1 MVTVGRGVLDPAV
14 HEFFDGVRS
23 YDAKR
28 AAAVLAD
35 DADFESPWSGRL
47 TGKAAIEAFLKAWLA
62 DAQKRPTFS
71 IIDLRG
77 DGAVTRMKVS
87 VSGRFGKAPEH
98 YNLEALCLQ
107 HKVHHVAFRPAGGAA
122 GGHH

>member
-1 MVTVGRGVLDPAV
+1 MVTVGKGILDPAV

-28 AAAVLAD
+28 AAAPLAD
-35 DADFESPWSGRL
+35 DVDFESPWSGRL
-47 TGKAAIEAFLKAWLA
+47 TGREAVEAFLKPWLA

-71 IIDLRG
+71 IIDVRG

-98 YNLEALCLQ
+98 FTLEALCLK
-107 HKVHHVAFRPAGGAA
+107 HKLHQVAFRRMAGTQP
-122 GGHH
+122 H

>member
-28 AAAVLAD
+28 AAVPLAED
-35 DADFESPWSGRL
+35 VDFESPWSGRL
-47 TGKAAIEAFLKAWLA
+47 TGRAAVEAFLKAWLA

-71 IIDLRG
+71 IIDVAG

-98 YNLEALCLQ
+98 YTLEALCLK
-107 HKVHHVAFRPAGGAA
+107 HVLHHVAFRPVGGPAP
-122 GGHH
+122 GH